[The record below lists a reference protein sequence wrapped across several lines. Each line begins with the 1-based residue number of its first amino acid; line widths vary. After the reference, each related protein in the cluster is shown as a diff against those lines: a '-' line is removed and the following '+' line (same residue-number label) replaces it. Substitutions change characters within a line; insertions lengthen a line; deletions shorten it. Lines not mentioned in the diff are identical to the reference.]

1 MFVIPMFLLGSNDS
15 QDGANQGRGNFMPLR
30 LRAIAIH
37 LTSIFTLLFTFIAH
51 AKDATVFD
59 VRRPVA
65 MENDEKPPKDYFINA
80 GANDGLK
87 VGMIVTVERRQSMYD
102 PYQNKSPGDLVVIV
116 GQLRIIHV
124 QGELSVA
131 RLENIDGRQNLPTI
145 EFEAVMVG
153 DKVDLASAKMAPR
166 KTASMDIQVIPV
178 EVLRTNDQG
187 SSSADF
193 SSVSPGLSSAPT
205 TSATN

>member
-1 MFVIPMFLLGSNDS
+1 MAPFKEEDI
-15 QDGANQGRGNFMPLR
+15 FMPLWQR
-30 LRAIAIH
+30 SLAIR
-37 LTSIFTLLFTFIAH
+37 LTSLMTLMFTFVAH

-59 VRRPVA
+59 VRRPIA
-65 MENDEKPPKDYFINA
+65 MENDEKPPKDYYINA

-87 VGMIVTVERRQSMYD
+87 AGMIVTVERRQSLYD
-102 PYQNKSPGDLVVIV
+102 PYQNKSPGDLVVTV
-116 GQLRIIHV
+116 GQLRLIHV
-124 QGELSVA
+124 QGDMSVA

-166 KTASMDIQVIPV
+166 KTASLEVQVLPV
-178 EVLRTNDQG
+178 EVLRTNSDE

-193 SSVSPGLSSAPT
+193 SSVSPGLNTAPV